1 MFLFVLAVV
10 LTSAAVHKYYVA
22 VFMMEHVSEKKELQI
37 TARIFIDDLDKAISQ
52 KNNKPFYLCT
62 KKETADA
69 DKYLNQYITENMQIK
84 INGNLKSLKVLG
96 RETEDDILIFYI
108 TAEAKGKIKTLEVKN
123 TILFE
128 TFPDQQNIINT
139 KINSNKKSLLLTNDN
154 PQDSLHY

>member
-22 VFMMEHVSEKKELQI
+22 VFMMEHVPEKKELQI

-52 KNNKPFYLCT
+52 KYNKPFYLCT
-62 KKETADA
+62 KKEIADA